1 MSPPRILAIDG
12 GKTGCRAA
20 SFGPEG
26 RGPTST
32 GPGIENVVAPG
43 ALALIRSALEVSI
56 GDLARQTPFD
66 VVCLGLTGVLQPGGH
81 AAAVTSLLEDMRL
94 ARRVIV
100 TSDSVTTFCGAL
112 GLRPGVVV
120 AAGTGTIGLAVGEDG
135 RLARVDGWGYLLDD
149 AGSAFDIGRA
159 GLREALRASDGR
171 RGSAALRAAAQET
184 FGDADGILA
193 AVYGATNPARVVAG
207 FAREVT
213 AAALAGDE
221 TATRLLRDAGRALAE
236 TCAAAASRVLDLSR
250 PVPVSWQGG
259 VFRAGDLV
267 IEPFREALIGA
278 LPTAVPAPPRGD
290 ALDGAAALASTPDS
304 TVFDALLERGGRVAS

>member
-1 MSPPRILAIDG
+1 MSTLRILAIDG
-12 GKTGCRAA
+12 GKTGSRAV

-26 RGPTST
+26 RGQTSA

-43 ALALIRSALEVSI
+43 ALAQIRAALEVAI
-56 GDLARQTPFD
+56 GDLAHRTPFD

-81 AAAVTSLLEDMRL
+81 AVAVTNLLEDMRL

-120 AAGTGTIGLAVGEDG
+120 AAGTGTIGLAVGADG

-149 AGSAFDIGRA
+149 AGSAFEIGRA
-159 GLREALRASDGR
+159 GLREALRAADGR
-171 RGSAALRAAAQET
+171 GNCEALRDAAEEA
-184 FGDADGILA
+184 FGDADAILA

-213 AAALAGDE
+213 AAALAGDD
-221 TATRLLRDAGRALAE
+221 TAAGLLRDAGRALAA
-236 TCAAAASRVLDLSR
+236 TCVAAATRVLDVEQ

-267 IEPFREALIGA
+267 IDPFREAVVAA
-278 LPTAVPAPPRGD
+278 LPTARPEPPRGD
-290 ALDGAAALASTPDS
+290 ALDGAAALAAAPST
-304 TVFDALLERGGRVAS
+304 TAFDALLERSERVAS